1 MRKGRALAAACVLLA
16 VCAVRV
22 LTLAWTWQPGGTEEP
37 PPPTRAQVRAVA
49 ALVERFAGED
59 APPDWGGGALRTGY
73 TVIKASAGMS
83 LFPAQPKAIGEIE

>member
-37 PPPTRAQVRAVA
+37 PPTRAQVRAVA

-59 APPDWGGGALRTGY
+59 APPAWGEGDLRTGY
-73 TVIKASAGMS
+73 TVIKAGAGMS